1 MWIINLLTSSIGR
14 KVIMSLTGLFLC
26 SFLIV
31 HLIGNF
37 QLLVGD
43 GGEAFNTYAYFMTHN
58 PLIKFTSYGLYAM
71 ILLHAIQGII
81 LYLANKKK
89 SGGNIGSKYAVS
101 TYKNGS
107 WGSKN
112 MALLGTFILFFIC
125 IHMGDFWWKMK
136 MDDLPMLTYDGY
148 DEPIADLYGRVSAA
162 FNELWIV
169 IVYLIGLIALAFHLI
184 HGFGSAFQTLG
195 LRHKKYTPMINGIG
209 VVFSVAVCLGFA
221 VIPVVHYFFN

>member
-1 MWIINLLTSSIGR
+1 M
-14 KVIMSLTGLFLC
+14 
-26 SFLIV
+26 
-31 HLIGNF
+31 GNF
-37 QLLVGD
+37 LLLAGD
-43 GGEAFNTYAYFMTHN
+43 GGEAFNTYAYFMTNN
-58 PLIKFTSYGLYAM
+58 PLIKFASYGLYTM
-71 ILLHAIQGII
+71 ILVHAIQGII
-81 LYLANKKK
+81 LYLTNKKK
-89 SGGNIGSKYAVS
+89 SGGKIGSKYAVS
-101 TYKNGS
+101 TYENGS

-162 FNELWIV
+162 FNQLWIV

-195 LRHKKYTPMINGIG
+195 LRHKKYTPLINGIG
-209 VVFSVAVCLGFA
+209 VTFSIAVCLGFA